1 MRAHAFR
8 ASSFV
13 STSIVSV
20 YESSGVTFVVRS
32 ILAALIVAAAA
43 SKIHHRFVEI
53 NRFVS
58 CAPLRLI

>member
-32 ILAALIVAAAA
+32 ILAALIVTAAA
-43 SKIHHRFVEI
+43 SKIYHRFVGD
-53 NRFVS
+53 
-58 CAPLRLI
+58 